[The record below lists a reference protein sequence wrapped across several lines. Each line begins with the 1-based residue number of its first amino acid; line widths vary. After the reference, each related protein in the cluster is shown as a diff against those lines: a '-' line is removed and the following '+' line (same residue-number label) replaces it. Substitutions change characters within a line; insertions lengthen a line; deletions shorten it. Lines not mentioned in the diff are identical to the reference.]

1 MSDAKKVVVQLP
13 GIAKAPSIALRYELE
28 LEALTAIGVEL
39 VEGEKWAE
47 KVDRTIGIVD
57 EVFCGYVEEGDG
69 MDGFEAVVTREHGG
83 STFGKAR
90 PST

>member
-39 VEGEKWAE
+39 VEGEKWDE
-47 KVDRTIGIVD
+47 DRFI
-57 EVFCGYVEEGDG
+57 
-69 MDGFEAVVTREHGG
+69 
-83 STFGKAR
+83 
-90 PST
+90 